1 MLARMFRP
9 HPFVLSR
16 MSAMRPAAVRPAVV
30 RMVSTDLGAPLRSRE
45 EQEAT
50 TPRRGMATAV
60 TTTSAQKDTA
70 LEVRTRRAS
79 PPNDTRSLPA
89 RGGRKTGLGPERM
102 HFGWN
107 CCRVLRSP
115 SVLTPILPFCAVC
128 RPPRARTQ
136 TGYQYLSLYRGPV
149 GDKSQRTVHYAITGS
164 TRFVYAAAVRVF
176 ILKVRAI
183 LLPANTWRRRIKR
196 TRRA

>member
-1 MLARMFRP
+1 MLSCAAITLCFDADSA
-9 HPFVLSR
+9 VLCCVP
-16 MSAMRPAAVRPAVV
+16 PA
-30 RMVSTDLGAPLRSRE
+30 
-45 EQEAT
+45 
-50 TPRRGMATAV
+50 
-60 TTTSAQKDTA
+60 
-70 LEVRTRRAS
+70 
-79 PPNDTRSLPA
+79 
-89 RGGRKTGLGPERM
+89 
-102 HFGWN
+102 
-107 CCRVLRSP
+107 
-115 SVLTPILPFCAVC
+115 
-128 RPPRARTQ
+128 RARTQ